1 MLYHLQKNI
10 IKLLFIK
17 GVIYMKEFLTGNEA
31 VARGIYEAG
40 AVFASAY
47 PGTPSSEIL
56 KEVGEYSEI
65 YSEWATNEKVS
76 LEAAIGSAQAGMRSM
91 AAMKVVGLNVAA
103 DPFMSISL
111 PGIDGG
117 LILVICDEP
126 GYYSSQDE
134 QDNRIFAAFSN
145 MPMFEPSDS
154 QEVVDMI
161 KDAYEISEKHKT
173 LVTLRMTGRVCHSK
187 SPVIFSDRV
196 DKEPQIIS
204 KEPKVPLPAAM
215 VGMFARVSKRTE
227 ELTELSYSSKYN
239 YIEYNNKDIGIISSG
254 IPYYYA
260 KEVFG
265 DKVSYFKIGFSYP
278 MPMQKIKEF
287 ASEMKKV
294 IVIEEL
300 MPYIENHLKNE
311 GIECVGKDAFVEAG
325 FNPYSG
331 EYSVPMLKKT
341 FFKEDIRYI
350 TAKHEFVVP
359 RPPALCAGC
368 PHRGSFFVL
377 SKIRKKY
384 DTIVHGDIGCYG
396 LGAIPPFMAV
406 DNVVC
411 MGASISMAHG
421 SQTSFDRHGIDKRSI
436 AVIGDSTFYHTGVN
450 SLMNTA
456 YNKGTPVI
464 CILDNKTTAMT
475 GHQENPG
482 SGRLL
487 AGKEVEPFA
496 IEDVCASFGIKNII
510 IVDPT
515 NLKES
520 EDALIKAVESDELHV
535 IIFRYPCVMKKLTAK
550 ESKEYHEQNKAKI
563 NDEKCIGCKICLKS
577 IGCPGLEFDKEK
589 KKVIVNSTCVG
600 CGICVQICPSN
611 AIERTGV

>member
-1 MLYHLQKNI
+1 
-10 IKLLFIK
+10 
-17 GVIYMKEFLTGNEA
+17 MKKFLTGNEA
-31 VARGIYEAG
+31 VARGVYEAG
-40 AVFASAY
+40 ATFASAY

-117 LILVICDEP
+117 LILVVCDEP

-134 QDNRIFAAFSN
+134 QDNRIFAEFSN

-154 QEVVDMI
+154 GEVIDMI
-161 KDAYEISEKHKT
+161 KDAYEISEKQKT
-173 LVTLRMTGRVCHSK
+173 LVTIRMTGRICHSK
-187 SPVIFSDRV
+187 TPVTFKERV
-196 DKEPQIIS
+196 EKEPENIS

-215 VGMFARVSKRTE
+215 VGMFARVNKRTK
-227 ELTELSYSSKYN
+227 ELTELSNASKYN
-239 YIEYNNKDIGIISSG
+239 YIEYNSKDIGIISSG
-254 IPYYYA
+254 VPYYYA

-265 DKVSYFKIGFSYP
+265 NKASYLKIGFSYP
-278 MPMQKIKEF
+278 MPMEMIKEF
-287 ASEMKKV
+287 ARNVGKL

-300 MPYIENHLKNE
+300 APYIENHLKNE
-311 GIECVGKDAFVEAG
+311 GIDCVGKDAFVKAG
-325 FNPYSG
+325 FNPYTG

-341 FFKEDIRYI
+341 FFNEDSKYI
-350 TAKHEFVVP
+350 QAKREFIVP

-368 PHRGSFFVL
+368 PHRGTFYVL

-384 DTIVHGDIGCYG
+384 DVIMHGDIGCYG
-396 LGAIPPFMAV
+396 LGAIPPFNAV

-411 MGASISMAHG
+411 MGASLSMAHG
-421 SQTSFDRHGIDKRSI
+421 SQVSFNRRGIKKRSI
-436 AVIGDSTFYHTGVN
+436 GVIGDSTFYHTGVN

-456 YNKGTPVI
+456 YNKGTPVV

-487 AGKEVEPFA
+487 AGSEVEPSKL
-496 IEDVCASFGIKNII
+496 EDVCASFGIKNIT
-510 IVDPT
+510 IVNPM
-515 NLKES
+515 NLTES
-520 EDALIKAVESDELHV
+520 EEALTKAVESDELHV
-535 IIFRYPCVMKKLTAK
+535 IIFRYPCVMKKLTK
-550 ESKEYHEQNKAKI
+550 QESIEFKKPASVTIDSK
-563 NDEKCIGCKICLKS
+563 KCTGCKVCLKTT
-577 IGCPGLEFDKEK
+577 GCPGLEYDKEN
-589 KKVIVNSTCVG
+589 KKVSTNSACVS
-600 CGICVQICPSN
+600 CGICAQVCPAK
-611 AIERTGV
+611 AIERAGV

>member
-1 MLYHLQKNI
+1 
-10 IKLLFIK
+10 
-17 GVIYMKEFLTGNEA
+17 MKKFLTGNEA
-31 VARGIYEAG
+31 VARGVYEAG
-40 AVFASAY
+40 ATFASAY

-56 KEVGEYSEI
+56 KEIGEYREI

-117 LILVICDEP
+117 LILVVCDEP

-134 QDNRIFAAFSN
+134 QDNRIFAEFSN

-173 LVTLRMTGRVCHSK
+173 LVTLRMTGRICHSK
-187 SPVIFSDRV
+187 SPVLFSDRSEK
-196 DKEPQIIS
+196 DPEKIS

-215 VGMFARVSKRTE
+215 VGMFARVNKRTKD
-227 ELTELSYSSKYN
+227 LTEWSNNSKYN
-239 YIEYNNKDIGIISSG
+239 FIEYNNKDIGIISSG
-254 IPYYYA
+254 VPYYYA

-265 DKVSYFKIGFSYP
+265 DKASYFKIGFSYP
-278 MPMQKIKEF
+278 MPVEKIKEF
-287 ASEMKKV
+287 TNNVKKV

-300 MPYIENHLKNE
+300 APYIEDYLKNA

-325 FNPYSG
+325 LNPYSG

-341 FFKEDIRYI
+341 FFGENVSYI
-350 TAKHEFVVP
+350 AAKREFVVP

-368 PHRGSFFVL
+368 PHRGSFYAL
-377 SKIRKKY
+377 SQIRKKY

-421 SQTSFDRHGIDKRSI
+421 SQTSFNRRGINKRSI
-436 AVIGDSTFYHTGVN
+436 AVIGDSTFYHTGIN

-456 YNKGTPVI
+456 YNKGTPVV

-487 AGKEVEPFA
+487 AGEEVEPFV
-496 IEDVCASFGIKNII
+496 IEDVCASFGIKNIT
-510 IVDPT
+510 IVNPT

-535 IIFRYPCVMKKLTAK
+535 IIFRYPCVMKRLTDK
-550 ESKEYHEQNKAKI
+550 ESKDFYKPNKVKI
-563 NDEKCIGCKICLKS
+563 NNEKCIGCKVCLKL

-589 KKVIVNSTCVG
+589 KKVQVNSACVG
-600 CGICVQICPSN
+600 CGICMQICPAN
-611 AIERTGV
+611 AIERAGV

>member
-1 MLYHLQKNI
+1 
-10 IKLLFIK
+10 
-17 GVIYMKEFLTGNEA
+17 MKKFLTGNEA
-31 VARGIYEAG
+31 VARGVYEAG
-40 AVFASAY
+40 VTFASAY

-56 KEVGEYSEI
+56 KEVAEYEEI

-103 DPFMSISL
+103 DPFMSVSL

-117 LILVICDEP
+117 LVLVVCDEP

-134 QDNRIFAAFSN
+134 QDNRIFAEFSN
-145 MPMFEPSDS
+145 MPMFEPSNS

-161 KDAYEISEKHKT
+161 KDAYGISEKHKT

-187 SPVIFSDRV
+187 SSVIFSDRV
-196 DKEPQIIS
+196 EKEPEEIT

-215 VGMFARVSKRTE
+215 VGMFARVNKRTKD
-227 ELTELSYSSKYN
+227 LTELTNNSKYN
-239 YIEYNNKDIGIISSG
+239 YIEYNNKEIGIISSG
-254 IPYYYA
+254 VPYFYA

-265 DKVSYFKIGFSYP
+265 HKASYLKIGFSYP

-287 ASEMKKV
+287 VSNVKKV

-300 MPYIENHLKNE
+300 APYIENHLKNA
-311 GIECVGKDAFVEAG
+311 GIECIGKDAFIEAG

-341 FFKEDIRYI
+341 FLGEDVSYI
-350 TAKHEFVVP
+350 ASKREFMVP

-368 PHRGSFFVL
+368 PHRGSFYVL

-421 SQTSFDRHGIDKRSI
+421 SQTSFNRRGIKKRSI
-436 AVIGDSTFYHTGVN
+436 AVIGDSTFYHTGIN

-482 SGRLL
+482 SGRLI
-487 AGKEVEPFA
+487 AGQEVEPSM
-496 IEDVCASFGIKNII
+496 IEDVCASFGIKNIA
-510 IVDPT
+510 IVNPM

-520 EDALIKAVESDELHV
+520 EDALTKAVESNELHV

-550 ESKEYHEQNKAKI
+550 ELKEFQKPKKIKI
-563 NDEKCIGCKICLKS
+563 NNEKCIGCKVCLKS

-589 KKVIVNSTCVG
+589 KKVNVNSSCVS
-600 CGICVQICPSN
+600 CGICVQICPAD
-611 AIERTGV
+611 AIERSGV